1 MKQADLRIAYQP
13 PRVPGGSR
21 MPLGPA
27 IHAPLAGLAG
37 TDLSRRF
44 CYWRGASGHRYLFS
58 VFRLG
63 SRKVEDRCPGFERA
77 IVLAVAHGQN
87 GEREIVCA
95 GETGSEPQAYFES
108 RGLQDAIAA
117 GANEIHVHLLTRDLE
132 ARTAILRD
140 LET

>member
-1 MKQADLRIAYQP
+1 MKQADLRFAYEAP
-13 PRVPGGSR
+13 RAPGRSRVPS
-21 MPLGPA
+21 GPA
-27 IHAPLAGLAG
+27 AHAPLAGLAG

-63 SRKVEDRCPGFERA
+63 SRNVEERCPGFERA
-77 IVLAVAHGQN
+77 IVLAVAHRHD
-87 GEREIVCA
+87 GEREIVSA
-95 GETGSEPQAYFES
+95 GETGGEPQAYFES

-117 GANEIHVHLLTRDLE
+117 GANEIHVHLLTRDLD
-132 ARTAILRD
+132 ARIAILRD